1 MKKLLRLLFLIL
13 LLLNCSN
20 DGEHGYLSKDFLKK
34 QLDFCAEQY
43 KLMAEACPDSLFPRT
58 FQDDKLVTSNSAWWC
73 SGFFPGGL
81 VYLYEYTGDKYFIDQ
96 ILKRFKYLEK
106 EKLNSTDHDIGFK
119 IYCSFGNMLRVT
131 GDSAKYK
138 PIIIEAAN
146 TLLTRYKPELG
157 VIRSWNNWKEEWQY
171 VVIID
176 NMMNLELLLAATVLS
191 GDSTYFN
198 AAISHADRTIENHFR
213 EDNSSYH
220 VLSYDTLSGK
230 PHLKKTHQGFSDES
244 AWARGQAWGLYGY
257 TFMYKLTGY
266 ERYLERA
273 VKITEFILN
282 HPNLP
287 PDLIPYWDFDAR
299 AIPNVPRDASA
310 AAITASALITLSE
323 LPKVQS
329 DKYLRAANTIVKNLS
344 SPEYRTKLGENGNF
358 ILKHSVGNLPGNT
371 EVDVP
376 LSYADYYYIEAL
388 MKLKRM

>member
-1 MKKLLRLLFLIL
+1 MKKLLILLFLIL
-13 LLLNCSN
+13 LLLNCFHSE
-20 DGEHGYLSKDFLKK
+20 EHGYLSKDFLKK

-43 KLMAEACPDSLFPRT
+43 KLMAEVCSDSLFPRT
-58 FQDDKLVTSNSAWWC
+58 FEDKKLVTSNSALWC

-81 VYLYEYTGDKYFIDQ
+81 VYLYEHTGDTYFNDQ
-96 ILKRFKYLEK
+96 ILNRFKYLEK

-119 IYCSFGNMLRVT
+119 INCSFGNMLRVT
-131 GDSAKYK
+131 GDTAKYK

-146 TLLTRYKPELG
+146 TLLTRYRPELG
-157 VIRSWNNWKEEWQY
+157 VIRSWNNWKKEWQCA
-171 VVIID
+171 VIID
-176 NMMNLELLLAATVLS
+176 NIMNLELLLVATELS

-230 PHLKKTHQGFSDES
+230 PHLKQTYQGFSDES

-266 ERYLERA
+266 ERYLDRA
-273 VKITEFILN
+273 IKIAEFILN

-287 PDLIPYWDFDAR
+287 EDLIPYWDFDAET
-299 AIPNVPRDASA
+299 IPNAPRDASA

-323 LPKVQS
+323 LTKVQG
-329 DKYLRAANTIVKNLS
+329 DKYLRVANTIVKNLS
-344 SPEYRTKLGENGNF
+344 SPKYRAKLGENGNF
-358 ILKHSVGNLPGNT
+358 ILKHSVGHLPGNS

-376 LSYADYYYIEAL
+376 LSYADYYYIETL
-388 MKLKRM
+388 MKLDRM